1 MACSIK
7 TIGKWIRRPPILP
20 FLALGALCLFAVDS
34 AAAQEITSGQLPI
47 KSFPIA
53 HIATFLFLMLGPSKI
68 IGPFLAL
75 TKGATIELRRQIATR
90 AIVFS
95 VIATGLAASLGEYFL
110 SEYGI
115 PVPVLAF
122 SAGIVLFLVAVL
134 DILAKFTQTTAEIG
148 ATAGHAPDARVALS
162 PLAFPTIVTPHGVAA
177 LVVFMVLS
185 EDWRD
190 QLTIGAIALAIM
202 ALNWIVMVIAHRIGP
217 ALMIFLSL
225 LGAVLS
231 IIQVALGLQ
240 IMSNSLRAL
249 GVL

>member
-1 MACSIK
+1 
-7 TIGKWIRRPPILP
+7 
-20 FLALGALCLFAVDS
+20 
-34 AAAQEITSGQLPI
+34 
-47 KSFPIA
+47 
-53 HIATFLFLMLGPSKI
+53 
-68 IGPFLAL
+68 
-75 TKGATIELRRQIATR
+75 
-90 AIVFS
+90 
-95 VIATGLAASLGEYFL
+95 
-110 SEYGI
+110 
-115 PVPVLAF
+115 
-122 SAGIVLFLVAVL
+122 LVAVL

-240 IMSNSLRAL
+240 IMNNSLRAL